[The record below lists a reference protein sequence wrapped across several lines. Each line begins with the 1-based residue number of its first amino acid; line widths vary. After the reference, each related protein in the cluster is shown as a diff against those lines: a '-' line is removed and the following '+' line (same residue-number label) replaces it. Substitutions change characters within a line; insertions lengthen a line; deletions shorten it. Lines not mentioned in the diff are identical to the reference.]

1 MSLRRR
7 SSSLLKSSSAD
18 SAVIETT
25 VGSPL
30 PARWA
35 RNCSMDGFAVS
46 VEADLRHAPHQK
58 TFSFAVKPSCSSKD
72 PPPDL

>member
-1 MSLRRR
+1 MSLRRT

-18 SAVIETT
+18 SAVIEST

-58 TFSFAVKPSCSSKD
+58 PSH
-72 PPPDL
+72 LQ